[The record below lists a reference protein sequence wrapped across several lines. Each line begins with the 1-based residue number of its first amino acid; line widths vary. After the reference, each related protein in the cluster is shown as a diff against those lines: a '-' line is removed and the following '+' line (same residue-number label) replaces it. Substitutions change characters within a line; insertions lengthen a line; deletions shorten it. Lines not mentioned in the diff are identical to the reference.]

1 MAIDGSSKVELLF
14 KESEVHFKQWEK
26 VKDVI
31 DQLIDL
37 MLNYR
42 QSGHPGGSRSKV
54 YGMVSTLL
62 SGAMKWDI
70 RKPEKPFGDRFI
82 LSAGHTAPL
91 VYATLCTLCDAMRT
105 MFEKTG
111 NQTYFIPDNRS
122 VKWEDIIEFRHR
134 GGLPGHAEMSGKTLF
149 LKANTGPSGH
159 GIPIAAGEAL
169 ALKRAGAEAVKVF
182 AFEGEGGLTPGASH
196 ETKNSAW
203 GLGLSNLVFFV
214 DWNDYGIDNQSISS
228 VIAGDPQVWFETYG
242 WRTYGTEN
250 GENWTEV
257 TRAILE
263 AACGDN
269 PDGVPNVAWA
279 KSRKGRGYYKYD
291 NVSHG
296 APHKTNSDL
305 FWKCRQDFSDKYGVT
320 WNGFGTPAGTP
331 TELKEQ
337 LIANLNVALDVIRC
351 DESCLTYLADRL
363 ITLGDSVPEKIESIR
378 FDTSRNPF
386 KDPELFDFRTYPEDI
401 WAKPGEAKPNRA
413 ALAAWGAY
421 VNVWA
426 KKKYNRPV
434 FLASS
439 ADLADSTNI
448 SGFAKDYNG
457 EKGWGVYDRHNNP
470 EGVLLPQEI
479 TEFANSG
486 ISCGAATV
494 NISPNPLEEWNGF
507 MTASSTYG
515 SFVYLMYGPIRLFS
529 QTAQDSDIKTGKV
542 LWVAGHSGPETAD
555 DSRTHFGIYA
565 PGVTQLFPDG
575 QVLDLHPWEYNE
587 VPVVLG
593 AGLASPVPI
602 LALHLTRPPVEI
614 PDREALGIPS
624 HFEAAKGAYILRDY
638 RPDQPKMGCIF
649 VQGTATTANVVKI
662 LPELNKAKLNV
673 KLVAAISPQLF
684 NLQPADVKQRII
696 TKADRLDSTLISN
709 RSRRVGCDWLLNP
722 LAHDY
727 AITSDW
733 DDQWR
738 TGGTLDEV
746 IEEAHLS
753 PEWILKGIERFVAD
767 RTKRL
772 ATIRDM
778 LNAADTL

>member
-1 MAIDGSSKVELLF
+1 MAIEGSSRVESLF
-14 KESEVHFKQWEK
+14 KKSEVHFKHWEK

-37 MLNYR
+37 MLNFR

-105 MFEKTG
+105 MYDKTG

-134 GGLPGHAEMSGKTLF
+134 EGLPGHAEMSGKTLF

-169 ALKRAGAEAVKVF
+169 ALKRAGAEEVKVF

-228 VIAGDPQVWFETYG
+228 VLAGDPQVWFETYG

-250 GENWTEV
+250 GENWAEV
-257 TRAILE
+257 TQAILE

-296 APHKTNSDL
+296 APHKTNSEL

-320 WNGFGTPAGTP
+320 WNGFGSPAGSP
-331 TELKEQ
+331 DEMKEQ
-337 LIANLNVALDVIRC
+337 LIANLNVALDVIRK
-351 DESCLTYLADRL
+351 DESCLTYLVDRL
-363 ITLGDSVPEKIESIR
+363 IALGDSVPENIETLR
-378 FDTSRNPF
+378 FDTSQNPF
-386 KDPELFDFRTYPEDI
+386 KDPEFYDFRTYPDDV

-494 NISPNPLEEWNGF
+494 NFSPNPLEEWNGF

-565 PGVTQLFPDG
+565 PGVTQLFPEG

-593 AGLASPVPI
+593 AGMASSIPI
-602 LALHLTRPPVEI
+602 LALHLTRPPIEI

-638 RPDQPKMGCIF
+638 RSDQPKMGCIF
-649 VQGTATTANVVKI
+649 VQGTSTTANIIKI
-662 LPELNKAKLNV
+662 LPELDKAKLNV
-673 KLVAAISPQLF
+673 KLVAAISPQLL
-684 NLQPADVKQRII
+684 NLQPSDVRQKII

-722 LAHDY
+722 LADDY
-727 AITSDW
+727 AMTSDW
-733 DDQWR
+733 DDRWR

-753 PEWILKGIERFVAD
+753 PDWILKGIERFVAD
-767 RTKRL
+767 RAKRL
-772 ATIRDM
+772 STIRDM
-778 LNAADTL
+778 LNASDTI